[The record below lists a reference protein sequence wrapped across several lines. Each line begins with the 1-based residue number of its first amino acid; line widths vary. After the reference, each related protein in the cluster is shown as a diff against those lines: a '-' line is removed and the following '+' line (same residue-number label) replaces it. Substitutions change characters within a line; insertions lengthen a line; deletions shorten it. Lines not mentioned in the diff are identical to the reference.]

1 MQAMS
6 VIKAVTLPLIHK
18 TKNIKPQPKLLN
30 EKSTREL
37 GKLIGKLEE
46 QIIKIE
52 NEKNTLE
59 NSLKK
64 LNDKLND
71 LKQRQAEASEMLSKK
86 RKQEQQKK

>member
-1 MQAMS
+1 MLDNSGNASNDNASNVSHQS
-6 VIKAVTLPLIHK
+6 SDTTPN
-18 TKNIKPQPKLLN
+18 TQNKNIKPQPKLLN

-59 NSLKK
+59 NSLKN
-64 LNDKLND
+64 LMI
-71 LKQRQAEASEMLSKK
+71 SSMT
-86 RKQEQQKK
+86 